1 MTIGFENFKFQR
13 NHPTTIKYQ
22 GVKIV
27 TLKPYCGRG
36 LRIQP
41 NKLVDARKEIKH
53 INSGYRKKSLTLTHN
68 IWKASKFNFLW
79 SLSVINNKSIR
90 LIIIS

>member
-1 MTIGFENFKFQR
+1 M
-13 NHPTTIKYQ
+13 TTIKYK

-41 NKLVDARKEIKH
+41 NKLVDAGKEIKH
-53 INSGYRKKSLTLTHN
+53 INSGYRKKSLTLTQN
-68 IWKASKFNFLW
+68 RIKASKFNFLW
-79 SLSVINNKSIR
+79 GLRGKNNQYIR
-90 LIIIS
+90 LVIAS